1 MTAHFL
7 IEKDVWFN
15 NVAVVYTR

>member
-7 IEKDVWFN
+7 IEKDVWSN